1 MIIFL
6 NAVNFQAIGNQFD
19 KVFTDYK
26 ESFIELIPDLTIA
39 IVILLVF
46 FGLGKLF
53 FSLIQRRIQRR
64 WKDTIAGG
72 IIASS
77 FKWFFYLLG
86 VFTALSILGFSKI
99 ASGLLAGAGVSAFII
114 GFAFKDIAE
123 NFLAGLL
130 LAFSRPFNLRDTI
143 EINGM
148 KGRVSALNLRTTQ
161 IRTLDGRDIFIPNG
175 LIIKTELTNY
185 TKDGLL
191 RYDFALGLDT
201 GCDVETARKLILQ
214 ELETYEKFGVLK
226 SPPFTVDIEQV
237 GVSTIDLRVFFW
249 VDAFKSNVFEPTLK
263 GEFVKSRVIR
273 GVTKMLLDNNYSLP
287 STILEHKIYDK
298 NDPIPVKTISSED

>member
-1 MIIFL
+1 MVIFL
-6 NAVNFQAIGNQFD
+6 NSVNFQTIGAQFT
-19 KVFTDYK
+19 KVFNDYR
-26 ESFIELIPDLTIA
+26 EAFVELLPNLTIA
-39 IVILLVF
+39 VVVFLLF

-53 FSLIQRRIQRR
+53 YSVIHRRIQKR

-77 FKWFFYLLG
+77 FKWLFYLLG
-86 VFTALSILGFSKI
+86 IFSALSILGFSKV
-99 ASGLLAGAGVSAFII
+99 ASGLVAGAGVSAFII

-130 LAFSRPFNLRDTI
+130 LAFSRPFNLRDII

-148 KGRVSALNLRTTQ
+148 KGTVSALNLRTTQ

-175 LIIKTELTNY
+175 TIIKTELTNF

-191 RYDFALGLDT
+191 RYDFVLGLDT
-201 GCDVETARKLILQ
+201 DSDIENARKLILA
-214 ELETYEKFGVLK
+214 ELDTYKEIGVLK
-226 SPPFTVDIEQV
+226 SPPVAVNVEQV
-237 GVSTIDLRVFFW
+237 GVSTIDLRIFFW
-249 VDAFKSNVFEPTLK
+249 VDAFKSKVYDPMLE

-273 GVTKMLLDNNYSLP
+273 GVAKMLLDNNYSLP

-298 NDPIPVKTISSED
+298 NDPIPVKVLGDK

>member
-1 MIIFL
+1 MVILL
-6 NAVNFQAIGNQFD
+6 NSVSFQSIGAQFD
-19 KVFTDYK
+19 KVFTEYK
-26 ESFIELIPDLTIA
+26 ESFIELIPNLTIA
-39 IVILLVF
+39 LVIFLIF
-46 FGLGKLF
+46 FGIGKLF
-53 FSLIQRRIQRR
+53 YSVIHRRIQRR

-77 FKWFFYLLG
+77 FKWGFYLLG
-86 VFTALSILGFSKI
+86 LFTALSILGFSKV
-99 ASGLLAGAGVSAFII
+99 ASGLVAGAGVSAFII

-130 LAFSRPFNLRDTI
+130 LAFSRPFNLRDII

-148 KGRVSALNLRTTQ
+148 KGKVSALNLRTTQ

-175 LIIKTELTNY
+175 TIIKTELINY

-201 GCDVETARKLILQ
+201 GCDVENARNLILK

-226 SPPFTVDIEQV
+226 SPAFTVNIEQV

-249 VDAFKSNVFEPTLK
+249 VDAFKSKVYEPTLK

-273 GVTKMLLDNNYSLP
+273 DITKMLLDNNYTLP

-298 NDPIPVKTISSED
+298 NDPIPVEVKNNN